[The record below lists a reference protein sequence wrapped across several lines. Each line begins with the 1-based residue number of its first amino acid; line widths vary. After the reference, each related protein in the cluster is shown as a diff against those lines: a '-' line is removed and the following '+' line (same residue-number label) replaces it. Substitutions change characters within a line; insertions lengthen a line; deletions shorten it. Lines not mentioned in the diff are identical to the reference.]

1 MSPVLN
7 ELLSLLELEPVEKG
21 IFRGQSQDLGFPALF
36 GGQVLGQAMSAAQ
49 ATVDTGRSAHS
60 LHAYF
65 LEAGDAKSPVVYLV
79 ENLRDGGTFSTRRVK
94 AIQHGRP
101 IFELT
106 TSFQIAEEGFSHQD
120 EMPPVPG
127 PDGLKSEREL
137 AEPLAERLP
146 KRILENFLTEMPIEM
161 RPVVFHDPTAPEV
174 AEPVRYVWIK
184 ANGMMPDDPRIHQY
198 LLAYAS
204 DFNFLPTSLQPHG
217 RSYMEPTLQV
227 ASIDHAMWFH
237 QDFRMDDWLL
247 YVVKSPIA
255 SGARG
260 LVRGQFF
267 DRQGRLVA
275 STQQEGLIRQRKPKT
290 PQ

>member
-1 MSPVLN
+1 MN
-7 ELLSLLELEPVEKG
+7 ELLSLLELEPVEKD

-49 ATVDTGRSAHS
+49 ATVEPGRTAHS

-79 ENLRDGGTFSTRRVK
+79 ENLRDGGTFSTRRIK
-94 AIQHGRP
+94 AVQHGRA
-101 IFELT
+101 IFALT
-106 TSFQIAEEGFSHQD
+106 ASFQVAEEGFEHQD
-120 EMPPVPG
+120 EMPAVPG
-127 PDGLKSEREL
+127 PEGLKSEREL

-146 KRILENFLTEMPIEM
+146 KKILENFLTEMPIEM
-161 RPVVFHDPTAPEV
+161 RPVVFHDPTAPTV
-174 AEPVRYVWIK
+174 AEPVRYVWMK
-184 ANGMMPDDPRIHQY
+184 ANGQMPDDLRIHQY

-217 RSYMEPTLQV
+217 RSYMDPSLQV

-237 QDFRMDDWLL
+237 RDFRMDDWLL
-247 YVVKSPIA
+247 YVVKSA
-255 SGARG
+255 NAGAGRG

-275 STQQEGLIRQRKPKT
+275 STTQEGLIRQRKPRNG
-290 PQ
+290 